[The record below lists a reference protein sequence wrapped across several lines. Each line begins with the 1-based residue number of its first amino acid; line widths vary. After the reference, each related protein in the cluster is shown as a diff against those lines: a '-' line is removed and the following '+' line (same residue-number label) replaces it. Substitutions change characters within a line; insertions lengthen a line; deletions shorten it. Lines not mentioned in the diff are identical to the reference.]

1 MTKTTNQKAKSEA
14 KKMPTHGVS
23 FRKNGRTAKDG
34 TVYREPF
41 VDLGAAWQNE
51 DGSIS
56 FPMMG
61 GWVTIRPFKKEASQD
76 TAQAS

>member
-1 MTKTTNQKAKSEA
+1 MTQTTKKTAGQANGKKA
-14 KKMPTHGVS
+14 PTHGVS
-23 FRKNGRTAKDG
+23 FRKNSRKAQDG

-61 GWVTIRPFKKEASQD
+61 GWVSIRPFNRQTPQEA
-76 TAQAS
+76 A

>member
-1 MTKTTNQKAKSEA
+1 MTQTSKNSGKAA
-14 KKMPTHGVS
+14 AIKKAPTHGVS
-23 FRKNGRTAKDG
+23 FRKNSRKAQDG

-61 GWVTIRPFKKEASQD
+61 GWVSIRPFHKEP
-76 TAQAS
+76 AQEAA